1 MRGDHGAGE
10 SVTDGLDIEGARHIR
25 IDAGEVK
32 LHAVEAGRGP
42 LVILLHGFPEFWW
55 SWRLQIPALAA
66 AGFHVVAPD
75 LRGYNLS
82 DRPPDVADYAM
93 PHLAADV
100 AGIVR
105 AMGEKRAH
113 VVGHD
118 WGGVVAWG
126 FAMAYPEMLD
136 RLAILNVPHP
146 VSMEKALLSSPRQIA
161 KSWYI
166 FMFQLPRLPERF
178 LRGDDYRNLRRSL
191 RAGRD
196 RKVPESE
203 IQPYVDAARRAEGL
217 RGGIDYYRA
226 AIRSVVTRTQPAPRV
241 IEAPV
246 LVIWGKKDRFLGAEL
261 AAPPERWVKNARV
274 EYLTDASHWV
284 QLDEPERV
292 NALLAGFLR

>member
-1 MRGDHGAGE
+1 MNREATPA
-10 SVTDGLDIEGARHIR
+10 TDGLEIEGAKHVRL
-25 IDAGEVK
+25 DVGEVK

-42 LVILLHGFPEFWW
+42 LVVLLHGFPEFWW

-82 DRPPDVADYAM
+82 DRPPNVADYGLE
-93 PHLAADV
+93 HLAADV
-100 AGIVR
+100 AGVIR
-105 AMGEKRAH
+105 AMGETKAH

-118 WGGVVAWG
+118 WGGAVAWA

-146 VSMEKALLSSPRQIA
+146 VRMEGALLSSPRQIA
-161 KSWYI
+161 KSWYM
-166 FMFQLPRLPERF
+166 FFFQLPRLPERF
-178 LRGDDYRNLRRSL
+178 LRSNDYANLRRSL
-191 RAGRD
+191 RSGRGRD
-196 RKVPESE
+196 VPESE

-226 AIRSVVTRTQPAPRV
+226 AIRAVVSRTLPPPRV
-241 IEAPV
+241 IDAPV
-246 LVIWGKKDRFLGAEL
+246 LVIWGQKDTFLGQEL
-261 AAPPERWVKNARV
+261 AEPPARWVKNARV
-274 EYLTDASHWV
+274 EYLPNASHWV